1 MRSIRLYSEKLKKQF
16 KHFQN
21 EINAKNQELATL
33 KAEIDK

>member
-16 KHFQN
+16 KYIQN
-21 EINAKNQELATL
+21 EINAKNHELAAL